1 MTSAS
6 TTMRAAMVAA
16 LLALGIALLG
26 IAAPW
31 LINDSRADEQADR
44 LAHWQDIATLL
55 FGDRAL
61 QNGDAVIALDAPGR
75 ADDAALVPMTI
86 SVKDGAAV
94 KGVYLVIDENPAPV
108 AAHFVFGPAADP
120 SQIKLRVRV
129 NAYTNVHAVAEMQDG
144 RLLETTRFVKAS
156 GGCSAPM
163 DMSEQEAMKGMGE
176 MRLKLAGE
184 VTPGKPAEA
193 VLMVRHPNFNGMQ
206 MNQVSRLYTPAR
218 YIQSLTVT
226 DGAVKVFDLEADI
239 SLAANPVIGFRFI
252 PQAEGE
258 LKVAVTDSDK
268 GHWEKSFPVP
278 APSN

>member
-1 MTSAS
+1 MTGAS
-6 TTMRAAMVAA
+6 TTMRAALVAA
-16 LLALGIALLG
+16 MLALGIALLG
-26 IAAPW
+26 IASSA
-31 LINDSRADEQADR
+31 RADEQADR

-86 SVKDGAAV
+86 SVRGSVAV

-226 DGAVKVFDLEADI
+226 DGTVKVFDLEADI

>member
-6 TTMRAAMVAA
+6 TTMRAAM
-16 LLALGIALLG
+16 LGLGLAFLGLG
-26 IAAPW
+26 SFGPVTNAW
-31 LINDSRADEQADR
+31 ADEQADR

-55 FGDRAL
+55 FGDRAV
-61 QNGDAVIALDAPGR
+61 QNGDAVIALEAPAR

-86 SVKDGAAV
+86 SVRGAAPV
-94 KGVYLVIDENPAPV
+94 KGLYLVVDENPAPV

-120 SQIKLRVRV
+120 SAIKLRVRV
-129 NAYTNVHAVAEMQDG
+129 NAYTNVHAVAEMEDG

-163 DMSEQEAMKGMGE
+163 DMSEQEAMKGMGQI
-176 MRLKLAGE
+176 RLKLGGE

-252 PQAEGE
+252 PQAEGP